1 MAKGSAPG
9 GGNGGRRPAKIRTPL
24 QALIY
29 WGAVSFVWI
38 GIFAIAFIGVMAIDL
53 PDTSQLY
60 KVNRQPSITY
70 LDRSGALIATRGT
83 QFAPPVDIDS
93 LPTYVPLAFVAIEDR
108 RFFTHPGFDP
118 IGISRAAL
126 RDVFHRKGGNLAG
139 GSTITQQ
146 LAKNLFLSDNQ
157 NMKRKV
163 QELMLAIWLEHKF
176 TKKQIL
182 ALYLNR
188 VYFGAGA
195 YGIDSAAQR
204 YFNKSAKD
212 LSVGEAA
219 MLAGLMK
226 APNSYSPLSDKERA
240 AKRATVV
247 LNEMLDAKVITQ
259 DQYTDALSHPI
270 NVSKSLATAHAQY
283 FIDWLDSNIR
293 ALVGEPK
300 EDLIVE
306 TTLDLPIQTD
316 AERAVQTIMERDAK
330 RGPQQAALVS
340 VDGEGRI
347 RAMIGGVSY
356 ADSQFNRATNAYRQ
370 TGSSFKPFVYLTAME
385 AGYTPETPVVDEPFT
400 IGNWSP
406 QNFEKEYLGLI
417 NLQTALEQSIN
428 TVAARL
434 ANDVGRDRVAATGH
448 RLGLMSKINTDPAM
462 ALGTSEMSPIEMA
475 QAYIPFSNGG
485 FKATAHGIIR
495 IRTADGKVLYQYRD
509 PSQDGG
515 RVQVINNPP
524 LMEMNQMLRGVVQRG
539 TGVGANV
546 PGYDIAGKTG
556 TTSDFRDA
564 WFDGFTGGFVTVVWT
579 GRDDNTPMKKVTG
592 GQTPA
597 AIWHMYMSS
606 ALHRIQVSPIPE
618 GPTNASAL
626 SAPAED
632 ALKDLLG
639 TQANNPAASAAA
651 NASGSAPAPNVT
663 VQPGTSPAEAQ
674 PPANDNKSNDNKP
687 KDTKSLDDVFSQAQQ
702 SHQQ

>member
-1 MAKGSAPG
+1 MAKGGAPG
-9 GGNGGRRPAKIRTPL
+9 GGNGGRRPTRTRTPL

-29 WGAVSFVWI
+29 WGTVSFVWI
-38 GIFAIAFIGVMAIDL
+38 VIFAVAFIGVMAIDL

-93 LPTYVPLAFVAIEDR
+93 LPAYVPLAFVAIEDR

-118 IGISRAAL
+118 IGITRAAL
-126 RDVFHRKGGNLAG
+126 RDLTHKKGSNLAG

-146 LAKNLFLSDNQ
+146 LAKNLFLSDSQ
-157 NMKRKV
+157 NIKRKV

-195 YGIDSAAQR
+195 YGIDAAAQR

-240 AKRATVV
+240 ARRATIV
-247 LNEMLDAKVITQ
+247 LNQMLDAKVITQ
-259 DQYTDALSHPI
+259 DQYNDALAHPI

-316 AERAVQTIMERDAK
+316 AERAVQTIMARDAK

-385 AGYTPETPVVDEPFT
+385 AGYTPETPVVDEPYS

-434 ANDVGRDRVAATGH
+434 ANDVGRDRVAATAH
-448 RLGLMSKINTDPAM
+448 RLGIVSKINTDPAM

-495 IRTADGKVLYQYRD
+495 IRTASGKLLYQYIES
-509 PSQDGG
+509 SQGGG

-539 TGVGANV
+539 TGVAANV

-564 WFDGFTGGFVTVVWT
+564 WFDGYTGGFVTVVWV
-579 GRDDNTPMKKVTG
+579 GRDDNTPMKKITG

-606 ALHRIQVSPIPE
+606 ALHRIQVSPIPA
-618 GPTNASAL
+618 GPANASAL
-626 SAPAED
+626 SAPAQD

-639 TQANNPAASAAA
+639 SQANNPAASAAA
-651 NASGSAPAPNVT
+651 NASGSAPPPNIT
-663 VQPGTSPAEAQ
+663 VQPGANPETP
-674 PPANDNKSNDNKP
+674 PPANDNTPDKGS
-687 KDTKSLDDVFSQAQQ
+687 KSLDDVFSQAQQ
-702 SHQQ
+702 SHQH

>member
-1 MAKGSAPG
+1 MAKGSAPRG
-9 GGNGGRRPAKIRTPL
+9 GGNGGGRPPKVRTPL

-29 WGAVSFVWI
+29 WIAVTCVWVA
-38 GIFAIAFIGVMAIDL
+38 IFAVAFIGVMAIDL
-53 PDTSQLY
+53 PDTSQLD

-70 LDRSGALIATRGT
+70 LDRSGALISTRGT
-83 QFAPPVDIDS
+83 QYAPPADIDK
-93 LPTYVPLAFVAIEDR
+93 LPDYVPLAFVAIEDR

-118 IGISRAAL
+118 IGIMRSL
-126 RDVFHRKGGNLAG
+126 FRDITRKKGSNLAG

-146 LAKNLFLSDNQ
+146 LARNLFLSSNQ
-157 NMKRKV
+157 NMKRKI
-163 QELMLAIWLEHKF
+163 QEVMLAVWLEHKF

-182 ALYLNR
+182 QMYINK

-195 YGIDSAAQR
+195 YGIEAAAER
-204 YFNKSAKD
+204 YFNKPAKD
-212 LSVGEAA
+212 LTVGEAA
-219 MLAGLMK
+219 MLAGMMK
-226 APNSYSPLSDKERA
+226 GPSEYSPLSDQERA
-240 AKRATVV
+240 GRRAMIV
-247 LNEMLDAKVITQ
+247 LHEMVDAKVITQ
-259 DQYTDALSHPI
+259 AQMDDAMSHPI

-293 ALVGEPK
+293 SLVGEPK

-316 AERAVQTIMERDAK
+316 AERAVQTIMDRDAK
-330 RGPQQAALVS
+330 KGVQQAAVVS

-370 TGSSFKPFVYLTAME
+370 AGSSFKPFVYLTAME
-385 AGYTPETPVVDEPFT
+385 AGYTPETPVVDEPYT
-400 IGNWSP
+400 IGDWSP

-434 ANDVGRDRVAATGH
+434 ANDVGRDKVADTAH
-448 RLGLMSKINTDPAM
+448 RMGVISKLNTDPAM
-462 ALGTSEMSPIEMA
+462 ALGTSEVSPLEMA

-495 IRTADGKVLYQYRD
+495 IRTASGKILYQYRD
-509 PSQDGG
+509 PSEDGG
-515 RVQVINNPP
+515 RVQVVNNPP
-524 LMEMNQMLRGVVQRG
+524 LMEMNQMMRQVVQHG
-539 TGVGANV
+539 TGVNANV
-546 PGYDIAGKTG
+546 PNYDIAGKTG
-556 TTSDFRDA
+556 TTSDFKDA
-564 WFDGFTGGFVTVVWT
+564 WFDGYTGGFVTVVWV
-579 GRDDNTPMKKVTG
+579 GRDDATPMKKVTG

-597 AIWHMYMSS
+597 AIWHMYMAS
-606 ALHRIQVSPIPE
+606 ALRRIQVSPIPA
-618 GPTNASAL
+618 GPASAGVL
-626 SAPAED
+626 SAPTED

-639 TQANNPAASAAA
+639 SQANNPAAQAAA
-651 NASGSAPAPNVT
+651 SSTSGGPPPNVT
-663 VQPGTSPAEAQ
+663 MQPVPNPGEQPA
-674 PPANDNKSNDNKP
+674 ANDNHS
-687 KDTKSLDDVFSQAQQ
+687 KSLDDVFSQAQQ

>member
-1 MAKGSAPG
+1 
-9 GGNGGRRPAKIRTPL
+9 
-24 QALIY
+24 
-29 WGAVSFVWI
+29 
-38 GIFAIAFIGVMAIDL
+38 
-53 PDTSQLY
+53 
-60 KVNRQPSITY
+60 
-70 LDRSGALIATRGT
+70 
-83 QFAPPVDIDS
+83 
-93 LPTYVPLAFVAIEDR
+93 
-108 RFFTHPGFDP
+108 
-118 IGISRAAL
+118 
-126 RDVFHRKGGNLAG
+126 
-139 GSTITQQ
+139 
-146 LAKNLFLSDNQ
+146 
-157 NMKRKV
+157 
-163 QELMLAIWLEHKF
+163 
-176 TKKQIL
+176 
-182 ALYLNR
+182 
-188 VYFGAGA
+188 
-195 YGIDSAAQR
+195 
-204 YFNKSAKD
+204 
-212 LSVGEAA
+212 

-240 AKRATVV
+240 AKRATIV

-259 DQYTDALSHPI
+259 EQYNDALSHPI

-293 ALVGEPK
+293 SMVGEPK

-316 AERAVQTIMERDAK
+316 AERAVQTIMARDAK

-340 VDGEGRI
+340 VDGDGRI

-385 AGYTPETPVVDEPFT
+385 AGYTPETPVVDEPYT

-434 ANDVGRDRVAATGH
+434 ANDVGRDRVAATAH
-448 RLGLMSKINTDPAM
+448 RLGIMSKINTDPAM

-495 IRTADGKVLYQYRD
+495 IRTASGKVLYQYKDDTRT
-509 PSQDGG
+509 
-515 RVQVINNPP
+515 QVINNPP
-524 LMEMNQMLRGVVQRG
+524 LMEMNQMMRGVVQRG

-564 WFDGFTGGFVTVVWT
+564 WFDGFTGGFVTIVWT

-592 GQTPA
+592 GSTPA

-606 ALHRIQVSPIPE
+606 ALRRIQVSPIPA
-618 GPTNASAL
+618 GPAASASPL
-626 SAPAED
+626 GAPAED

-639 TQANNPAASAAA
+639 SQANNPNASSAA
-651 NASGSAPAPNVT
+651 NAPNAAPAPNVT
-663 VQPGTSPAEAQ
+663 VQPNANPDEPQ
-674 PPANDNKSNDNKP
+674 PPANDNPDK
-687 KDTKSLDDVFSQAQQ
+687 KSLDDVFSQAQQ
-702 SHQQ
+702 SHQH

>member
-1 MAKGSAPG
+1 MAKGSASG
-9 GGNGGRRPAKIRTPL
+9 GGNGGRRPAKVRTPL
-24 QALIY
+24 QALVY
-29 WGAVSFVWI
+29 WSAVSFVWI
-38 GIFAIAFIGVMAIDL
+38 GIFAVAFLGVMAIDL

-60 KVNRQPSITY
+60 KVNHQPSITY

-93 LPTYVPLAFVAIEDR
+93 LPNYVPLAFVAIEDR

-118 IGISRAAL
+118 IGMTRGL
-126 RDVFHRKGGNLAG
+126 LFDVFRRKRGGNLAG

-146 LAKNLFLSDNQ
+146 LARNLFLSADQ
-157 NMKRKV
+157 NIKRKI
-163 QELMLAIWLEHKF
+163 QELMLAVWLEHKF

-204 YFNKSAKD
+204 YFNKPAKD

-240 AKRATVV
+240 AKRATIV

-259 DQYTDALSHPI
+259 DQYNDALSHPI

-316 AERAVQTIMERDAK
+316 AERAVQTIMARDAK

-385 AGYTPETPVVDEPFT
+385 SGYTPETPVVDEPYS

-434 ANDVGRDRVAATGH
+434 ANDVGRDRVAATAH
-448 RLGLMSKINTDPAM
+448 RMGIMSKINTDPAM

-495 IRTADGKVLYQYRD
+495 IRTASGKVLYQYLD
-509 PSQDGG
+509 ASQDGG
-515 RVQVINNPP
+515 RVQVVNNPA

-564 WFDGFTGGFVTVVWT
+564 WFDGYTGGFVTVVWT
-579 GRDDNTPMKKVTG
+579 GRDDNTEMKKVTG
-592 GQTPA
+592 GSTPA

-606 ALHRIQVSPIPE
+606 ALRRIQVSPIPA
-618 GPTNASAL
+618 GPANAPTL
-626 SAPAED
+626 GAPAED

-639 TQANNPAASAAA
+639 TQANNPNAAAAA
-651 NASGSAPAPNVT
+651 NASNAAPPPNVT
-663 VQPGTSPAEAQ
+663 VQPGAAPEDPQ
-674 PPANDNKSNDNKP
+674 QPANDNAPDK
-687 KDTKSLDDVFSQAQQ
+687 KSLDDVFSQAQQ
-702 SHQQ
+702 SHQK

>member
-1 MAKGSAPG
+1 MAKGGAPG
-9 GGNGGRRPAKIRTPL
+9 GGNGGGRRPAKTRTPL
-24 QALIY
+24 QALVY
-29 WGAVSFVWI
+29 WGMVSFVWI
-38 GIFAIAFIGVMAIDL
+38 AIFAVAFIGVMAIDL

-60 KVNRQPSITY
+60 KVNHQPSITY

-83 QFAPPVDIDS
+83 QFAPPVKIDE
-93 LPTYVPLAFVAIEDR
+93 LPNYVPLAFVAIEDR

-118 IGISRAAL
+118 IGMSRAL
-126 RDVFHRKGGNLAG
+126 FRDLVKKKGANLAG

-146 LAKNLFLSDNQ
+146 LARNLFLSADQ
-157 NMKRKV
+157 NMKRKI
-163 QELMLAIWLEHKF
+163 QELMLAVWLEHKF

-195 YGIDSAAQR
+195 YGIEAAAQR
-204 YFNKSAKD
+204 YFNKPAKD
-212 LSVGEAA
+212 LTVGEAA

-240 AKRATVV
+240 AKRATIV

-259 DQYTDALSHPI
+259 DQYNDATAHPI
-270 NVSKSLATAHAQY
+270 TVSKTLATAHAQY
-283 FIDWLDSNIR
+283 FIDWLDNNIR
-293 ALVGEPK
+293 TLVGEPK
-300 EDLIVE
+300 EDLIVQ

-316 AERAVQTIMERDAK
+316 AERAVQTIMARDAK

-347 RAMIGGVSY
+347 RALIGGVSY

-370 TGSSFKPFVYLTAME
+370 TGSSWKPFVYLTAME
-385 AGYTPETPVVDEPFT
+385 AGYTPSTPVVDEPYS
-400 IGNWSP
+400 IGSWSP

-434 ANDVGRDRVAATGH
+434 ANDVGRDRVAATAH
-448 RLGLMSKINTDPAM
+448 RLGIMSKINTDPAM

-485 FKATAHGIIR
+485 FKATAHGIIQ
-495 IRTADGKVLYQYRD
+495 IRTASGQLLYQYRD

-556 TTSDFRDA
+556 TTSDFKDA
-564 WFDGFTGGFVTVVWT
+564 WFDGYTGGFVTVVWV
-579 GRDDNTPMKKVTG
+579 GRDDSTKMSKVTG
-592 GQTPA
+592 GSTPA
-597 AIWHMYMSS
+597 AIWHMYMAS
-606 ALHRIQVSPIPE
+606 ALRRIQVSPIPE
-618 GPTNASAL
+618 GPPAGSAL
-626 SAPAED
+626 SAPAEE

-639 TQANNPAASAAA
+639 SQAGNPAASGGSSS
-651 NASGSAPAPNVT
+651 SGVPAPVT
-663 VQPGTSPAEAQ
+663 MQPIPNPQ
-674 PPANDNKSNDNKP
+674 DQPANDNKPAK
-687 KDTKSLDDVFSQAQQ
+687 KSLDDVFSQAQQ

>member
-1 MAKGSAPG
+1 MAKGGAPG
-9 GGNGGRRPAKIRTPL
+9 GGNGGKRPAKIRTPL
-24 QALIY
+24 QSLVY
-29 WGAVSFVWI
+29 WGAVSLVWI
-38 GIFAIAFIGVMAIDL
+38 GIFAVAFIGVMAIDL

-70 LDRSGALIATRGT
+70 LDRSGALISTRGT

-93 LPTYVPLAFVAIEDR
+93 LPNYVPLAFVAIEDR

-126 RDVFHRKGGNLAG
+126 RDLTHKKGSNLAG

-195 YGIDSAAQR
+195 YGIEAAAQR
-204 YFNKSAKD
+204 YFNKPAKD
-212 LSVGEAA
+212 LTIGEAA

-240 AKRATVV
+240 GRRALIV
-247 LNEMLDAKVITQ
+247 LNEMVDAKVITPEQ
-259 DQYTDALSHPI
+259 RDDALSHPI

-283 FIDWLDSNIR
+283 FIDWLDNNIR

-370 TGSSFKPFVYLTAME
+370 TGSSWKPFVYLTAME
-385 AGYTPETPVVDEPFT
+385 AGYTPETPVVDEPYS
-400 IGNWSP
+400 IGSWSP

-434 ANDVGRDRVAATGH
+434 ANDVGRDRVAATAH
-448 RLGLMSKINTDPAM
+448 RLGIMSKINTDPAM

-495 IRTADGKVLYQYRD
+495 IRTTSGKILYQYRD
-509 PSQDGG
+509 PSEDGG

-524 LMEMNQMLRGVVQRG
+524 LMEMNQMMRGVVQHG

-579 GRDDNTPMKKVTG
+579 GRDDNTSMKKVTG

-606 ALHRIQVSPIPE
+606 ALRRIQVSPIPE
-618 GPTNASAL
+618 GPANASAL
-626 SAPAED
+626 STPAED

-639 TQANNPAASAAA
+639 SQANNPAASAAA
-651 NASGSAPAPNVT
+651 NASGQPPAVS
-663 VQPGTSPAEAQ
+663 VQPGGNPEDPQ
-674 PPANDNKSNDNKP
+674 PPANDNKPEK
-687 KDTKSLDDVFSQAQQ
+687 KDKTLDDIFSQAQQ

>member
-1 MAKGSAPG
+1 MAKGGAPG
-9 GGNGGRRPAKIRTPL
+9 GGNGGKRPKKTRTPL
-24 QALIY
+24 QALVY
-29 WGAVSFVWI
+29 WGAVSSVWI
-38 GIFAIAFIGVMAIDL
+38 AIFAVAFIGVMAIDL

-83 QFAPPVDIDS
+83 QFAPPVDIDK
-93 LPTYVPLAFVAIEDR
+93 LPNYVPLAFVAIEDR

-118 IGISRAAL
+118 IGISRAFL
-126 RDVFHRKGGNLAG
+126 RDLMRKKGANLAG

-146 LAKNLFLSDNQ
+146 LARNLFLSANQ
-157 NMKRKV
+157 NMKRKI
-163 QELMLAIWLEHKF
+163 QELMLAVWLEHKF

-195 YGIDSAAQR
+195 YGIEAAAQR
-204 YFNKSAKD
+204 YFNKPADD
-212 LSVGEAA
+212 LTVGEAA

-240 AKRATVV
+240 GRRARIV
-247 LNEMLDAKVITQ
+247 LDEMLDAKVITQ
-259 DQYTDALSHPI
+259 DQYTAALSQPI

-293 ALVGEPK
+293 SLVGEPK

-316 AERAVQTIMERDAK
+316 AERAVQTIMARDAK
-330 RGPQQAALVS
+330 RGPQQAAVVS

-385 AGYTPETPVVDEPFT
+385 AGYTPQTPVVDEPYS
-400 IGNWSP
+400 IGDWSP

-434 ANDVGRDRVAATGH
+434 ANDVGRDRVAATAH
-448 RLGLMSKINTDPAM
+448 RLGIMSKINTDPAM

-495 IRTADGKVLYQYRD
+495 IRTASGKILYQYRD

-524 LMEMNQMLRGVVQRG
+524 LLEMNQMLRGVVQRG
-539 TGVGANV
+539 TGASANV

-556 TTSDFRDA
+556 TTSDFKDA
-564 WFDGFTGGFVTVVWT
+564 WFDGFTGGFVTVVWV
-579 GRDDNTPMKKVTG
+579 GRDDSTKMNKVTG
-592 GQTPA
+592 GSTPA
-597 AIWHMYMSS
+597 AIWHMYMAS
-606 ALHRIQVSPIPE
+606 ALRRIQVSPIPA
-618 GPTNASAL
+618 GPANASTL

-639 TQANNPAASAAA
+639 SQANNPAASAAA
-651 NASGSAPAPNVT
+651 NAPANGAPPTVTMSPIPNPED
-663 VQPGTSPAEAQ
+663 Q
-674 PPANDNKSNDNKP
+674 PANDNKPEKP
-687 KDTKSLDDVFSQAQQ
+687 SKSLDDVFSQAQQ
-702 SHQQ
+702 SHQ